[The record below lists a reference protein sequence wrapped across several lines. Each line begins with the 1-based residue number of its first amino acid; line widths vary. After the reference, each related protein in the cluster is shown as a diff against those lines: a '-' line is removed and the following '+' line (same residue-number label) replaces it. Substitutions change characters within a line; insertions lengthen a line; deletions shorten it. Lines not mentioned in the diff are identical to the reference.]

1 MKQIKK
7 ISNLL
12 IIAFLLL
19 FGLFLFESCEKHSYL
34 VETVNP
40 GDSISLKTDV
50 QPVFTD
56 KCIGCHTG
64 SGTAKLDLRA
74 GKSYASLLNR
84 GFITPPDSTCTLFV
98 TIYRGHNA
106 TLLDNEKQKILI
118 WVIQGAKNN

>member
-1 MKQIKK
+1 MKQIKRISNLFI

-12 IIAFLLL
+12 FISLLL
-19 FGLFLFESCEKHSYL
+19 FGSCEKHSYL

-40 GDSISLKTDV
+40 GDSISLQTDV

-98 TIYRGHNA
+98 TIYGGHYA

-118 WVIQGAKNN
+118 WVVQGAQNN

>member
-1 MKQIKK
+1 MKQIKRISNLFI

-12 IIAFLLL
+12 FISLLL
-19 FGLFLFESCEKHSYL
+19 FGSCEKHSYL

-40 GDSISLKTDV
+40 GDSISLQTDV

-56 KCIGCHTG
+56 KCVRCHTG

-74 GKSYASLLNR
+74 GNSYTSLLNR
-84 GFITPPDSTCTLFV
+84 GYITPPDSTCTLFV
-98 TIYRGHNA
+98 TIYGGHNA

-118 WVIQGAKNN
+118 WVIQGAQNN